1 MNKIFPL
8 PSTGATV
15 TGGAGGATVDGVSDS
30 DFTSCYRHKDRSAG
44 VICQRC
50 DKPICPDCMSQASVG
65 FHCPECSRSGKQRV
79 ISGLLAFDPIVAK
92 VLIGLNLAAFV
103 AAGAW
108 GGRPMDLG
116 PKPVVE
122 LALRGDFVDDGEIY
136 RLVTSAFLHDG
147 LMHLAF
153 NMWALWV
160 IGPILERVLGR
171 SRFIGLYTVSL
182 LGGSFGALLVEPRA
196 FTVGAS
202 GAIFGMFGAMAMAQR
217 ASGQSIWAGGIGP
230 ILGINLFL
238 TFAIPFISVGGHLGG
253 LVAGALTGAATI
265 PLIRAKKPDWQILA
279 TQALIG
285 VVFLAG
291 AVWAAGTWV
300 DPIF

>member
-1 MNKIFPL
+1 M
-8 PSTGATV
+8 A
-15 TGGAGGATVDGVSDS
+15 
-30 DFTSCYRHKDRSAG
+30 
-44 VICQRC
+44 
-50 DKPICPDCMSQASVG
+50 QASVG
-65 FHCPECSRSGKQRV
+65 FHCPDCSRSGKQRV
-79 ISGLLAFDPIVAK
+79 IRGPVAFDPIVAK

-108 GGRPMDLG
+108 GGRPMSLG
-116 PKPVVE
+116 QKPIEE
-122 LALRGDFVDDGEIY
+122 LALFGPSVDNGEIY
-136 RLVTSAFLHDG
+136 RVVTSAFLHDG

-160 IGPILERVLGR
+160 IGPVLERAFGR

-202 GAIFGMFGAMAMAQR
+202 GAIFGMFGAMAIAQR
-217 ASGQSIWAGGIGP
+217 AVGQSVWAGGIGP

-238 TFAIPFISVGGHLGG
+238 TFAIPFISVGGHVGG
-253 LVAGALTGAATI
+253 LVAGAATGAVMI
-265 PLIRAKKPDWQILA
+265 PMIRAKQPDWMVLA
-279 TQALIG
+279 AQGAIGLVCLIG
-285 VVFLAG
+285 AI
-291 AVWAAGTWV
+291 WAAGTWI